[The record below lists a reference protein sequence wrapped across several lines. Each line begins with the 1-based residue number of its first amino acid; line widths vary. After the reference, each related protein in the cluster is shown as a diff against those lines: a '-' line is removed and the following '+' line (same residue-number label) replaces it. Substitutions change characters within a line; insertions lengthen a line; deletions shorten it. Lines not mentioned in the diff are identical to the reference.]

1 MSTDRSATSPGPA
14 RARLRA
20 AVLAL
25 VCFLGV
31 FALWRVLVVSLRG
44 QVAEQTALTGSRIG
58 GRFVFEHARN
68 LLHLVS
74 MPSLIALV
82 LSVLVLALWRGSRR
96 RALWA
101 AGVVVVV
108 NVSTQVL
115 KHWIL
120 WRPDY
125 GLSQRWD
132 GANTLPSGHTA
143 VAASAAVALV
153 LVCPVRWRPAAAW
166 AGAGTA
172 VATGYSTLA
181 AQWHRPADV
190 LAALLLTVGWGALAV
205 ALGAWD
211 ESQTASAGLGAAEA
225 EHVARDQ
232 EPRTPALLL
241 LALGVLAALVAAP
254 LEWWTWLGAVEEASR
269 ADTFV
274 AYLAGTAGTVSVA
287 CVCMALLVL
296 LPVPCRRGL

>member
-1 MSTDRSATSPGPA
+1 MSTDLSVTRPGPP
-14 RARLRA
+14 RAHLRA
-20 AVLAL
+20 AVLLAL

-31 FALWRVLVVSLRG
+31 AALWRVLVVSYRG
-44 QVAEQTALTGSRIG
+44 QVAEQMALTGSRIG
-58 GRFVFEHARN
+58 GRFVLEHARS

-82 LSVLVLALWRGSRR
+82 LSILVLALWRGSRR

-101 AGVVVVV
+101 AGLVVVA

-120 WRPDY
+120 WRPDH

-132 GANTLPSGHTA
+132 GANTLPSGHTT

-153 LVCPVRWRPAAAW
+153 LVCPARWRPAAAW
-166 AGAGTA
+166 AGAGIA
-172 VATGYSTLA
+172 AATGYSTLA
-181 AQWHRPADV
+181 AHWHRPADV
-190 LAALLLTVGWGALAV
+190 LSALLLTVGWGALAV

-211 ESQTASAGLGAAEA
+211 DEDPHAQGQAPRTLTVLLALTGLGAGV
-225 EHVARDQ
+225 VA
-232 EPRTPALLL
+232 L
-241 LALGVLAALVAAP
+241 P
-254 LEWWTWLGAVEEASR
+254 LELWTWAGTAQDASR

-274 AYLAGTAGTVSVA
+274 AYAAGASGTVALS
-287 CVCMALLVL
+287 CLGMALLTML
-296 LPVPCRRGL
+296 SWRRR